1 MTQKKSTSILRKF
14 LLFNLLVFSVLGL
27 FTFIYLNAI
36 QPNLVKNKTT
46 NHTIIINNTSDHL
59 QRLKIN
65 FDEKSVGN
73 FLLSARFL
81 FQSLDRVQFFNLN
94 GNLIGDTN
102 MLDLDQRVFSKS
114 DLVIEQ
120 KINSPNID
128 QSQGN
133 KNNKKI
139 NKSTNDYKE
148 IKNTILNNFKNE
160 PLIIEKK
167 IKNDFF
173 VQTLDKILIEKETIG
188 YILVSEQ
195 ANEILVAVQE
205 RKDFIIRT
213 VLAVALAIFIFS
225 VFLNKYILK
234 PISFLVK
241 YTESIKAKSDIPL
254 NIDNFFIRRDEVG
267 KLTQSIHEMTLDLQ
281 KRTNRAETF
290 STDLSHEIRNPL
302 ASLKG
307 ASELLD
313 KTAEQKD
320 REKLLNIINHD
331 VERIER
337 LITDYS
343 QMLKDEASLSREKMV
358 KINLRLVIKN
368 VVEDFRQNILILD
381 KNIEIEIINKK
392 NEKEN
397 LNILGIESR
406 IEQVIA
412 NLLDN
417 AISFSQNNSKITIE
431 LNELKKEFLIIF
443 KDQGSGFKEKN
454 ISNIFQRF
462 YSNRPKNFGEHSGLG
477 LNIVKNIIELHK
489 GKIKAVNRT
498 DIKGAQI
505 EVILPKYA

>member
-1 MTQKKSTSILRKF
+1 MNQKKSTSILRKF

-27 FTFIYLNAI
+27 FTFVYLKAI
-36 QPNLVKNKTT
+36 QPNLVNIKST
-46 NHTIIINNTSDHL
+46 NHLIVIKNTTDHL
-59 QRLKIN
+59 QRLRIDFN
-65 FDEKSVGN
+65 EKGLSS

-94 GNLIGDTN
+94 GNLIGDTD
-102 MLDLDQRVFSKS
+102 MLD
-114 DLVIEQ
+114 
-120 KINSPNID
+120 ID
-128 QSQGN
+128 QSVFSRPEVIIEQEINNSSVISNDGSE
-133 KNNKKI
+133 NNKI
-139 NKSTNDYKE
+139 NNSLNYYKE
-148 IKNTILNNFKNE
+148 VRDIILYKIKND
-160 PLIIEKK
+160 PLIIENK

-173 VQTLDKILIEKETIG
+173 VRTIHNVSIEKKVVG

-195 ANEILVAVQE
+195 ANEIIVAVKE

-213 VLAVALAIFIFS
+213 VLAVGLVILIFS

-241 YTESIKAKSDIPL
+241 YTESIKAKSNDSV
-254 NIDNFFIRRDEVG
+254 NIDNFFIRKDEVG
-267 KLTQSIHEMTLDLQ
+267 ALTQSIHEMTLDLQ

-290 STDLSHEIRNPL
+290 STDLAHEIRNPL

-313 KTAEQKD
+313 KTPERND

-343 QMLKDEASLSREKMV
+343 QMLKDEASLSREKMS
-358 KINLRLVIKN
+358 KIDLDKIIRN
-368 VVEDFRQNILILD
+368 VTEDFKQNTISLSKKL
-381 KNIEIEIINKK
+381 EIKVINK
-392 NEKEN
+392 NDEKKAFYV
-397 LNILGIESR
+397 LGIESR
-406 IEQVIA
+406 IEQVVA

-417 AISFSQNNSKITIE
+417 AISFSEDNNKILIE
-431 LNELKKEFLIIF
+431 IDEVQKNFLITF
-443 KDQGSGFKEKN
+443 KDEGPGFKEKN
-454 ISNIFQRF
+454 IDSIFKRF

-489 GKIKAVNRT
+489 GKIKAMNRT
-498 DIKGAQI
+498 DKKGAKI
-505 EVILPKYA
+505 EVLLPKYS